1 MSLIV
6 DVVLE
11 EQPSTWAERPLL
23 VPGTLLRELESIS
36 LWFFCIYT
44 SCKGQ
49 DRIFSLS
56 SAIESDLEGYGEL
69 VSQWELRYVL
79 RT

>member
-1 MSLIV
+1 MGRKAVAGARHVIARARVNFIV
-6 DVVLE
+6 V
-11 EQPSTWAERPLL
+11 
-23 VPGTLLRELESIS
+23 
-36 LWFFCIYT
+36 FCIYT